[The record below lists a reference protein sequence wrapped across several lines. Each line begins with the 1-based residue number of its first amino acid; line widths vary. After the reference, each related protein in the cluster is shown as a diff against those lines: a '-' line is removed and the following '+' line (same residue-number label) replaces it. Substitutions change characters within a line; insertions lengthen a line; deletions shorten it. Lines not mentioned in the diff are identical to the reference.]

1 MKSSGKYSKLEEK
14 ELKEFSFVE
23 TLMEDTKTEEI
34 IVERTSKDT
43 PKADKTTKQNTMR
56 NTVYE
61 NVADMKANGYAIV
74 TKSLSKAVI
83 KSDELKTPEVK
94 TVTNFLKNSNMETT
108 LEKDK
113 EKTLNPNTDTCVRMN
128 VESIN
133 LAPGQANESICVN
146 SVSTQF
152 TQASADL
159 ITNTGAEASHVNSLE
174 LDKEE
179 CEEILHNIN
188 KNIQALLHSPIFQ
201 TETKYQQ
208 LVRQVLNVL
217 GTSVD
222 VVEVVITLRKMN
234 LDKFT
239 KEITNL
245 ESLINKDF
253 SQSLAEADDNVIDII
268 NKNIKMFCDA
278 PGYENNETLQRKV
291 RTVLNILVEAGSA
304 EDVLDMLHLEGL
316 QYFAENK
323 PKHSQTEENSRSRSR
338 GRSKEGVHVTFLSPE
353 PKSKI
358 HSNSYSVNKKHLE
371 MGVQSPPRIERNKE
385 SRKVKRFTRVSSGS
399 RTRRG
404 TSDGSVFDS
413 LSEDL
418 KEQAEESESKQD
430 ESKIQNTLERKVLL
444 DTSPISHA
452 ELDIKQKKFSLHR
465 SFTEVIKDTDE
476 YRSVKMKKKSMIDD
490 KNSIVSKILKEK
502 AKTENLNEQIEDTEI
517 AVDDVNI
524 ENSAASLEISKEPPW
539 QNNPKD
545 NKHFEKRDRTESVCS
560 ENMPDLCPIEIEENQ
575 HNLTIIPSID
585 PKHELNNEVQVQTH
599 KNVNLFAL
607 TSFDQD
613 VESDDDISEDSRS
626 NSEGCTSNP
635 IFQRFDE
642 TKTLESKITEKLNRL
657 MEISLYEIDQ
667 ESSKNEFVKFV
678 INEVTAS
685 LNVKGENNNDSS
697 RTLNKILHH
706 VSDAREGED
715 KETAN
720 DNLGKVQEV
729 LLLPVPAEEMI
740 RRITKIVALTNTED

>member
-1 MKSSGKYSKLEEK
+1 MMKTSGKYIKLEEQ
-14 ELKEFSFVE
+14 ESKEFSFVE
-23 TLMEDTKTEEI
+23 TMMEDTKPEEI
-34 IVERTSKDT
+34 IVETTSKDT
-43 PKADKTTKQNTMR
+43 PKADKTTTQNTKEMR
-56 NTVYE
+56 YSVYE
-61 NVADMKANGYAIV
+61 NVAEMKENEYAIV
-74 TKSLSKAVI
+74 TKSSSKAVN
-83 KSDELKTPEVK
+83 KSDKLKTPEVK
-94 TVTNFLKNSNMETT
+94 TVTNFQKTSNMETT
-108 LEKDK
+108 LETEKK
-113 EKTLNPNTDTCVRMN
+113 KTLNPKTDTCVRMN

-133 LAPGQANESICVN
+133 LAPGQENESICVN
-146 SVSTQF
+146 SVSSQF

-159 ITNTGAEASHVNSLE
+159 ITDTGAEALHVNSLE
-174 LDKEE
+174 LGKEE

-188 KNIQALLHSPIFQ
+188 KNIQTLLHSPVFQ

-253 SQSLAEADDNVIDII
+253 SPSLAEADDNVINII

-291 RTVLNILVEAGSA
+291 RTVLNILVKAGSA

-358 HSNSYSVNKKHLE
+358 HSNSYSVNKAHLE
-371 MGVQSPPRIERNKE
+371 MGVRSPPRIERNKE
-385 SRKVKRFTRVSSGS
+385 SRKVKKFTRVSSGS
-399 RTRRG
+399 RTRRE
-404 TSDGSVFDS
+404 TLDGSVFDS

-418 KEQAEESESKQD
+418 KEQAEESESKQA
-430 ESKIQNTLERKVLL
+430 ESKIKNTVERKVLL
-444 DTSPISHA
+444 DASSISHA
-452 ELDIKQKKFSLHR
+452 ELDFKQNKFSLQR

-476 YRSVKMKKKSMIDD
+476 YRSVKIKKKSLIDD
-490 KNSIVSKILKEK
+490 TNSIVSKILKEK
-502 AKTENLNEQIEDTEI
+502 AKTENINEQIEDTEMN
-517 AVDDVNI
+517 VDNAHI
-524 ENSAASLEISKEPPW
+524 ENSAASLEKSKEPPQ

-560 ENMPDLCPIEIEENQ
+560 ENMPDLCPIESEENQ
-575 HNLTIIPSID
+575 DDPTIIPSIE
-585 PKHELNNEVQVQTH
+585 PKHELENEVQVQTH

-626 NSEGCTSNP
+626 NSEGCTSNL
-635 IFQRFDE
+635 IFQRFNE
-642 TKTLESKITEKLNRL
+642 TKTLESKITEELNRL
-657 MEISLYEIDQ
+657 MEISLYGTDQ
-667 ESSKNEFVKFV
+667 ETSKNEFVKFV
-678 INEVTAS
+678 INEVTES
-685 LNVKGENNNDSS
+685 LNVKRETKNES
-697 RTLNKILHH
+697 
-706 VSDAREGED
+706 SDAREEED
-715 KETAN
+715 NETPN
-720 DNLGKVQEV
+720 DNLEKVREV

-740 RRITKIVALTNTED
+740 RRITKIVALTKIED